1 MSVMAETTGPH
12 GIVQGRPFTVYDLE
26 AMPDDGHRYELLD
39 GMLLVTPAPGFRH
52 QKVAYRLHHVLEDAA
67 PGEFEVV
74 GAPFAVRPSV
84 TTELQPDVLVAR
96 DEDLTEANLPT
107 APVLAVEVLSPSTK
121 LYDLNSKKAA
131 YERLGVRSYWVIDPL
146 VPRLTVFELD
156 DAGEYQLIAKAS
168 GPEAFDAEL
177 PFRVCIVPSELLGR
191 RRSV

>member
-1 MSVMAETTGPH
+1 MSVMAETTGSY

-39 GMLLVTPAPGFRH
+39 GMLLVTPAPGYRH
-52 QKVAYRLHHVLEDAA
+52 QTAAYRLYGVLDAA
-67 PGEFEVV
+67 APDEFAVV

-107 APVLAVEVLSPSTK
+107 APVLAVEVLSPNTK
-121 LYDLNSKKAA
+121 LYDLSFKKAA
-131 YERLGVRSYWVIDPL
+131 YERLGVASYWVIDPL

-156 DAGEYQLIAKAS
+156 DSGEYQLLTKVS
-168 GPEAFDAEL
+168 GVEAFEAQL
-177 PFRVCIVPSELLGR
+177 PFPVRVVPSELLGR
-191 RRSV
+191 RRSR